1 MISGQASLQKIVR
14 GMVGRLF
21 PAREIAIIGN
31 GKPIKFRI
39 GPFSQ
44 CFSLVAGTA
53 LLLWLTIATASILL
67 QGFEHS
73 PKPALESQSP
83 TKFDTITELNDS
95 IEHLEQQ
102 VTAALGLADMALSD
116 KAQLE
121 LYMAERHLSPPN
133 PLSADGL
140 NETVVE
146 HLNLHSDSQ
155 HLQTRQIAQLMT
167 ALETSMHELNVARA
181 TLNALNEENS
191 TLKDVDRINRAKAR
205 RTIARLSDAIV
216 LASRGLERQFKQ
228 LGLNVDQLKAEITA
242 NYSGEGGLAVYL
254 VDQPDESTYFG
265 NNELQLTFD
274 AIDELNINK
283 LVHQHL
289 PIGHPVKRSN
299 RFTSSFGMR
308 RHPINGRHHFHS
320 GADFAA
326 PVGTPIHATGNGV
339 VIFAGWKPAYGRT
352 VVIRHAGGVET
363 WYAHLSKIRVKAH
376 EKVWRNQQIADMGN
390 SGLSTGSH
398 LHYEVRLG
406 GRAVNPIKFIKA
418 EDYVHTQKIQ

>member
-1 MISGQASLQKIVR
+1 MQKKIK
-14 GMVGRLF
+14 GMVWRLF
-21 PAREIAIIGN
+21 PAREVAIIGN

-39 GPFSQ
+39 GPLGQ
-44 CFSLVAGTA
+44 CLGLVASIA
-53 LLLWLTIATASILL
+53 ILLWLTITTASILSK
-67 QGFEHS
+67 GFEHS
-73 PKPALESQSP
+73 PTLTLESQSL
-83 TKFDTITELNDS
+83 TKFNTIAELNDS
-95 IEHLEQQ
+95 IERLEQQ

-121 LYMAERHLSPPN
+121 LYIAERHLSPPN
-133 PLSADGL
+133 SLTADGPD
-140 NETVVE
+140 EAAV
-146 HLNLHSDSQ
+146 HRLNLHADSQ
-155 HLQTRQIAQLMT
+155 HLQTRQIAQLVT
-167 ALETSMHELNVARA
+167 ALETSMQELNTARA
-181 TLNALNEENS
+181 ELNALNEENS

-205 RTIARLSDAIV
+205 RTIARLSDAIA

-228 LGLNVDQLKAEITA
+228 LGLNVNQLKGEIRA

-254 VDQPDESTYFG
+254 ADQPDQSSYFS
-265 NNELQLTFD
+265 NDELQLTFD

-299 RFTSSFGMR
+299 RFTSPFGMR

-326 PVGTPIHATGNGV
+326 PVGTPIHATGDGV
-339 VIFAGWKPAYGRT
+339 ITFAGWKPAYGRT
-352 VVIRHAGGVET
+352 IVVKHAGGVET

-418 EDYVHTQKIQ
+418 EGYVYTQKTQ